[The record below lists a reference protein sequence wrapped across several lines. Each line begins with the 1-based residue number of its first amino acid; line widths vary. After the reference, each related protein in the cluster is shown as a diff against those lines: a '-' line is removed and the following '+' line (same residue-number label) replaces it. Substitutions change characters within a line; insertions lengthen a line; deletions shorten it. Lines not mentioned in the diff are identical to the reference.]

1 MLVQKSG
8 GGGGQVGP
16 QVNKFEKVSSDD
28 HQMAVAGREVSDLM
42 SGSVLEVGRVLFWG
56 VGRC

>member
-1 MLVQKSG
+1 M
-8 GGGGQVGP
+8 
-16 QVNKFEKVSSDD
+16 NKFEKVSSDD

-42 SGSVLEVGRVLFWG
+42 SGRVWEVGRVLFWG